1 MSEQNNM
8 NKGKVRIDFPPKW
21 VAAEKANGEP
31 YTISNGKGDSWPAVK
46 CTLPTGTKVDGKD
59 LSGFNFTTFQ
69 KPWNKADIEAG
80 EGTGVFVN
88 ADRNVSLFKYDQ
100 DGQRHDE
107 SVEPQK
113 LSDAVEAARAETSDG
128 QRIGVAMP
136 EVKPSISE
144 LYESGG
150 LDMWLVNKIAHNELD
165 KSKGPLFNSVYALA
179 SEYIDAYIDDHPEV
193 IETYTDMLDSE
204 LTATDFEGGRISPEF
219 MLGAAIARGAASH
232 ASCDIENFGDE
243 ISSRA
248 INEIN
253 ELSMAQVRFD
263 CRKADDFSLA
273 GVNPGSKF
281 PIGFVSVQDVADT
294 VNELGSE
301 HMKETLKP
309 ADLEKVAVSLAE
321 AEQCIERDDLAAGIA
336 FNAGL
341 EMGHIEGKRGEQGL
355 DDICAAKS
363 EEADL
368 ISDGDD
374 VELDETSHEK

>member
-1 MSEQNNM
+1 
-8 NKGKVRIDFPPKW
+8 
-21 VAAEKANGEP
+21 
-31 YTISNGKGDSWPAVK
+31 
-46 CTLPTGTKVDGKD
+46 
-59 LSGFNFTTFQ
+59 
-69 KPWNKADIEAG
+69 
-80 EGTGVFVN
+80 
-88 ADRNVSLFKYDQ
+88 
-100 DGQRHDE
+100 
-107 SVEPQK
+107 
-113 LSDAVEAARAETSDG
+113 
-128 QRIGVAMP
+128 MP

-341 EMGHIEGKRGEQGL
+341 EMGHIEGKRDEQGL
-355 DDICAAKS
+355 DDICAVKS
-363 EEADL
+363 EEAGL
-368 ISDGDD
+368 IADGDV
-374 VELDETSHEK
+374 VEHVGIENEK

>member
-1 MSEQNNM
+1 MSE
-8 NKGKVRIDFPPKW
+8 D
-21 VAAEKANGEP
+21 
-31 YTISNGKGDSWPAVK
+31 
-46 CTLPTGTKVDGKD
+46 
-59 LSGFNFTTFQ
+59 
-69 KPWNKADIEAG
+69 
-80 EGTGVFVN
+80 
-88 ADRNVSLFKYDQ
+88 
-100 DGQRHDE
+100 
-107 SVEPQK
+107 
-113 LSDAVEAARAETSDG
+113 
-128 QRIGVAMP
+128 
-136 EVKPSISE
+136 KPSIAE

-165 KSKGPLFNSVYALA
+165 KRKGNARSSVYALA
-179 SEYIDAYIDDHPEV
+179 SENIDC
-193 IETYTDMLDSE
+193 YTDSRCSEIIENYAAVLDSQ
-204 LTATDFEGGRISPEF
+204 LTAEDCGGGKISPEF
-219 MLGAAIARGAASH
+219 ILGSAIALGAASQAF
-232 ASCDIENFGDE
+232 DQEFK
-243 ISSRA
+243 SRA
-248 INEIN
+248 FI
-253 ELSMAQVRFD
+253 ELSDLGMSELQSS
-263 CRKADDFSLA
+263 CRDADEYALA
-273 GVNPGSKF
+273 GVNPDSKF